1 MSKSVKYRLLFVIAI
16 LAIWGMETSPI
27 KNLDFFAHVTK
38 ISTKVIGDHQDES
51 KATELEA
58 QITEALANANQVASR
73 ENRRV
78 VRELVSKRS
87 KVFTKAEVEKFE
99 GVVAAAKEDVA
110 KGNRKTADSPVVMN
124 PAEALGYQA
133 RLADVDLYRFLGK
146 PKLSNKLVISQLT
159 KDVSGRLKLGIDLK
173 GGVEFIVAFNPDDLT
188 ESGEEAIEVRD
199 KIVQVLK
206 KRIDSKGVAEAEI
219 RPFSDNTVLVRVP
232 VVNDEE
238 RNAIAALITRQAE
251 LQFRLLHPDRPN
263 GPREVSDIG
272 YELVPGK
279 ESETGSNSPRNF
291 LLKVKP
297 EMTGKD
303 IVKTSAG
310 QDENGNWLVFKTFNA
325 AGAADFGRVTTE
337 RSKFPDD
344 SSLRRMAIVLD
355 GVCYSAPNIIT
366 PITGGSAQIS
376 GMDNMEEAQDLALVL
391 QSGSLPVKIKI
402 DGESRTDAT
411 LGATSI
417 ASGVKTTIVGV
428 ILVMLF
434 MIWYYKLPGLFAAIA
449 LCINLSLLAS
459 SMMIYGATFTLPG
472 LAGIALTLGM
482 AVDSNVLIFE
492 RIREEL
498 GTGRIASNASR
509 EGFSKAWSAIFD
521 ANITTFMSALIL
533 YNFGTG
539 PIQGFA
545 ITLAIGIVTTMF
557 TTVFVARIFFDWM
570 NTGKA
575 GDEKKISGLGEKR
588 KYNIDFW
595 NSRKKAF
602 GISTF
607 LCILSIVTLIY
618 KGSDALSVDFTGG
631 TALSYVVSGEGDAP
645 AQEIIEKALVSELK
659 VTSPRLAYKTDV
671 AQGIKSLEVVF
682 KEAPGEDAEAFN
694 TSVGVLLNEIGA
706 DNNVIFQNSGG
717 ETIGGLVGDEFSKKA
732 LWAMLLVMLT
742 IFIYISFRFES
753 IFALGALAALAH
765 DALIALGI
773 FVLFGNQ
780 ISLPIIGAILTIMG
794 YSLNDTIVVFDRVR
808 EKSSQIKNKS
818 IVEIVNMS
826 VNDMLGRTILTS
838 LTTLFV
844 VIILCFGGGVQD
856 FAFVLTVGIAIGT
869 FSSIY
874 VAAPIVCNNK
884 MQNQLERIT
893 AEREEREI
901 RRANDQTVIQEEL

>member
-16 LAIWGMETSPI
+16 LAIWGMETSPV

-38 ISTKVIGDHQDES
+38 TSTKVIEDHQDES

-78 VRELVSKRS
+78 VRELMAQRS
-87 KVFTKAEVEKFE
+87 KVFTKAEVEKFQA
-99 GVVAAAKEDVA
+99 VVAAAKEDVA
-110 KGNRKTADSPVVMN
+110 QGNRKTADSPVVMN

-133 RLADVDLYRFLGK
+133 RLAGLDLYRFMDF
-146 PKLSNKLVISQLT
+146 PKLSNKLVISRLT
-159 KDVSGRLKLGIDLK
+159 REVSGRLKLGIDLK
-173 GGVEFIVAFNPDDLT
+173 GGVEFIVAFNPDDLVD
-188 ESGEEAIEVRD
+188 SGEDAIEVRD

-251 LQFRLLHPDRPN
+251 LQFRLLHPERPN

-279 ESETGSNSPRNF
+279 ESDSGSDSPRNF
-291 LLKVKP
+291 LLKIQP

-337 RSKFPDD
+337 RSKFPEN

-391 QSGSLPVKIKI
+391 QSGSLPVKINI

-411 LGATSI
+411 LGASSI

-434 MIWYYKLPGLFAAIA
+434 MVWYYKLPGLFAAIA
-449 LCINLSLLAS
+449 LVINLSLLAS

-575 GDEKKISGLGEKR
+575 GDEKKVSGLGETR

-602 GISTF
+602 AISGF
-607 LCILSIVTLIY
+607 LCVLSIGTLIF

-631 TALSYVVSGEGDAP
+631 TALSYVVKGEGEAP
-645 AQEIIEKALVSELK
+645 AQESIEQALVSELK

-682 KEAPGEDAEAFN
+682 KEAPGENAEAFN
-694 TSVGVLLNEIGA
+694 TSVGELLNKIGA
-706 DNNVIFQNSGG
+706 GKVTFENSGG

-732 LWAMLLVMLT
+732 LWAMLLVMVT

-773 FVLFGNQ
+773 FVLLGNQ

-826 VNDMLGRTILTS
+826 VNDMLGRTIITS

-844 VIILCFGGGVQD
+844 VVILCFGGGVQD
-856 FAFVLTVGIAIGT
+856 FATVLTIGIAIGT

-901 RRANDQTVIQEEL
+901 RRANDQTVIQEEV

>member
-16 LAIWGMETSPI
+16 LAIWGTETNPI
-27 KNLDFFAHVTK
+27 KNQDFFAHVNK
-38 ISTKVIGDHQDES
+38 ISETVIADHQNEAEANEIDEEIKLALE
-51 KATELEA
+51 KAQEVP
-58 QITEALANANQVASR
+58 NR
-73 ENRRV
+73 ENRRI
-78 VRELVSKRS
+78 VRELAAERS
-87 KVFTKAEVEKFE
+87 KVFTKEEVEAFQA
-99 GVVAAAKEDVA
+99 VVKAAQEDVA
-110 KGNRKTADSPVVMN
+110 QGNRKTADSPVVMN
-124 PAEALGYQA
+124 PAEALGHQA
-133 RLADVDLYRFLGK
+133 RLADIDLYRFMEF
-146 PKLSNKLVISQLT
+146 PKLSNKLVISRLNRE
-159 KDVSGRLKLGIDLK
+159 VSGRLKLGIDLK
-173 GGVEFIVAFNPDDLT
+173 GGVEFIVAFNPDDLV

-279 ESETGSNSPRNF
+279 ESESGGDSPRNF
-291 LLKVKP
+291 LLKVQP

-303 IVKTSAG
+303 IIKTSAG
-310 QDENGNWLVFKTFNA
+310 QDENGNWMVFKTFNA

-337 RSKFPDD
+337 RAKFPED
-344 SSLRRMAIVLD
+344 SPLRRMAIVLD

-411 LGATSI
+411 LGASSI
-417 ASGVKTTIVGV
+417 ESGVKTTIVGV
-428 ILVMLF
+428 LLVMCF
-434 MIWYYKLPGLFAAIA
+434 MVWYYKLPGLFAAIA
-449 LCINLSLLAS
+449 LVINLSLLAS

-498 GTGRIASNASR
+498 STGRIATNASR
-509 EGFSKAWSAIFD
+509 EGFSKAWTAIFD

-575 GDEKKISGLGEKR
+575 GDEKKISGLGKTR

-602 GISTF
+602 TVSGF
-607 LCILSIVTLIY
+607 LCVLSIGTLFY
-618 KGSDALSVDFTGG
+618 KGSDSLSVDFTGG
-631 TALSYVVSGEGDAP
+631 TALTYIVQGEGEAP
-645 AQEIIEKALVSELK
+645 AQEAIESALVSELK
-659 VTSPRLAYKTDV
+659 VNSPKLAYKTDV
-671 AQGIKSLEVVF
+671 AQGVKSLEVVF
-682 KEAPGEDAEAFN
+682 KEVPGENAEAFN
-694 TSVGVLLNEIGA
+694 VSVDELLNKIA
-706 DNNVIFQNSGG
+706 DGKVTFANSGG
-717 ETIGGLVGDEFSKKA
+717 ETIGGLVGEEFSKKA
-732 LWAMLLVMLT
+732 LWAMIFVMVV

-773 FVLFGNQ
+773 FVLLGNQ

-808 EKSSQIKNKS
+808 ETSSQIKNKS

-826 VNDMLGRTILTS
+826 VNDMLGRTIITS

-856 FAFVLTVGIAIGT
+856 FATVLTIGIAIGT